1 MTKLLEKGIEAIRG
15 ESPDRQDMAG
25 EILLSLAKTQ
35 PNYWLTGEQLA
46 DVKAA
51 VDEADRGDFATA
63 GEMSETW
70 KKFGQ

>member
-35 PNYWLTGEQLA
+35 PNYRLTAEQLA

-51 VDEADRGDFATA
+51 VAEADRGDFATA
-63 GEMSETW
+63 DEMSETW